1 MLYRRLENAGEL
13 VAVVLAVRPIVLVV
27 VLEPA
32 GPAAH
37 TFRPTVGAVGIAV
50 LAFFVFRRR
59 AVESALRL
67 RRVLASESLSI
78 LG

>member
-1 MLYRRLENAGEL
+1 MVYRRLETAGEI

-37 TFRPTVGAVGIAV
+37 TSRPTVGADGVAV
-50 LAFFVFRRR
+50 LAFVVFRR
-59 AVESALRL
+59 
-67 RRVLASESLSI
+67 
-78 LG
+78 